1 MINTI
6 YTKKLSQDT
15 NYIRPKNTITE
26 SIQNKSDIEEQLKN
40 YEELSGE
47 DLNFVN
53 LNTHLKYISYDKKN
67 NCELFRFG
75 GLLTKIAKEYIVLAK
90 QIAKENNIK
99 LSEGVYAGL
108 TGPCFETPAEY
119 KYLWRLGADVVGM
132 STVPEVIVAKH
143 SGIDVFG
150 ISIVTDLGIEG
161 NVQTVTHE
169 EVQHIAN
176 LQEPKMTLILKE
188 LIKRI

>member
-40 YEELSGE
+40 YEELSSE

-75 GLLTKIAKEYIVLAK
+75 GLVTKIAKEYIVLAGKEGMRFSVQRYTKNSKEEIIHTTRFFKKMKEEELLKNQLDNTLEQTSEIIEK
-90 QIAKENNIK
+90 QNNIIEQQKRELMAMKKKMSK
-99 LSEGVYAGL
+99 L
-108 TGPCFETPAEY
+108 AE
-119 KYLWRLGADVVGM
+119 K
-132 STVPEVIVAKH
+132 K
-143 SGIDVFG
+143 
-150 ISIVTDLGIEG
+150 
-161 NVQTVTHE
+161 
-169 EVQHIAN
+169 
-176 LQEPKMTLILKE
+176 
-188 LIKRI
+188 